1 MLQVASMVDKLP
13 EVQDLNIMEKMLQK
27 GDDLRPKYRGY
38 DFSKLDAQQH
48 FWLRQLSW
56 FTHYR

>member
-38 DFSKLDAQQH
+38 DFSKLDA
-48 FWLRQLSW
+48 
-56 FTHYR
+56 